1 MCLEVISI
9 EINRIGLT
17 VYGCRDALKFEP
29 TVTEAG
35 DPPLLIEATN
45 GGPYKY
51 SWNEK

>member
-1 MCLEVISI
+1 MYLEVISMKT
-9 EINRIGLT
+9 NRIGLT
-17 VYGCRDALKFEP
+17 VYGCSDALKFEP

-45 GGPYKY
+45 GEPNKY